1 MSKFVNY
8 PNINF
13 FKKFD
18 FEYINGLY
26 IFLTGKIYELEG
38 KSLKN
43 INYKETIFLITS
55 FFQKYREKLFDAL
68 EGSFAI
74 FIFDPSKE
82 RLYISSDRIGLKKIY
97 YGFDGQN
104 FVFSLKLKDIFKDLK
119 IGKEID
125 KNALALYIRYGY
137 ISEPY
142 TIFKKIRKLRSGFY
156 LRFDLKSRKLQEK
169 PYWRISDFYFK
180 KSLDLSE
187 EEILLNIE
195 KLLIESIEKR
205 IEDKNQIYASFLSGG
220 YDSTIVTLF
229 LQKVLDKRIETFTL
243 GFHEKS
249 FNEAIEA
256 KRIAAFLDTSHNEV
270 YFSSKEAKE
279 IFPKLSLVYEEPFS
293 DKAALGML
301 FLSEFVSKKSLNI
314 FSGEGGDEIFGLGGE
329 YPIFNRLN
337 FVPKFIKD
345 YLSFFMGKVS
355 LELLERGNF
364 VYNFSTRFL
373 KWKDILSGRDVAD
386 FIKYREQILV
396 FKEIES
402 LFKEEVKELDVY
414 KDKEFFLIKD
424 EFAKMLSVYFEIY
437 LKNDEIVKI
446 SKIAD
451 FENINLYEP
460 ILDKNLMEFV
470 ARVDSKLKNK
480 NHIFKYLAKAL
491 CEKYIP
497 KELMERPKRGLSIP
511 INRWLREDLRDY
523 LEYYLNSYRIK
534 EEGIFNTKKVLEY
547 KEMFLKGKDEY
558 TKRVWVLLI
567 FESWYEKNFKE
578 I

>member
-1 MSKFVNY
+1 MNKFLNY
-8 PNINF
+8 FNINF
-13 FKKFD
+13 LKKFN

-26 IFLTGKIYELEG
+26 VFLNGEIYEIEG
-38 KSLKN
+38 KSFKN
-43 INYKETIFLITS
+43 FTHKEKLFLIS
-55 FFQKYREKLFDAL
+55 DFFQKYKEKLFDAL

-97 YGFDGQN
+97 YSFDGKN
-104 FVFSLKLKDIFKDLK
+104 FIFSLKLKDIFKDLK
-119 IGKEID
+119 IDREID
-125 KNALALYIRYGY
+125 KNSLALYIRYGY

-142 TIFKKIRKLRSGFY
+142 TIFKKVKKLKSGFY
-156 LRFDLKSRKLQEK
+156 LRFDLKNKKLQEK

-180 KSLDLSE
+180 KSLDLGE

-195 KLLIESIEKR
+195 KLFIKSIEKR
-205 IEDKNQIYASFLSGG
+205 INDRNQTYASFLSGG

-229 LQKVLDKRIETFTL
+229 LQEVLDKKVETFTL
-243 GFHEKS
+243 GFHEKN
-249 FNEAIEA
+249 FNEAMDA
-256 KRIAAFLDTSHNEV
+256 KRIAAFLDTSHNEI

-329 YPIFNRLN
+329 YPVFNRLN
-337 FVPKFIKD
+337 FVPKSIRDF
-345 YLSFFMGKVS
+345 LSSFMGKVS
-355 LELLERGNF
+355 LEFLERGNF
-364 VYNFSTRFL
+364 IYNFSTRFL

-396 FKEIES
+396 FKEIEN
-402 LFKEEVKELDVY
+402 LFKEDIKELDIY
-414 KDKEFFLIKD
+414 KDKEFFLIRD

-460 ILDKNLMEFV
+460 ILDKDLMEFV

-491 CEKYIP
+491 CQKYIP

-523 LEYYLNSYRIK
+523 LEYYLNSYRIE
-534 EEGIFNTKKVLEY
+534 EEGIFNPKRVLKY
-547 KEMFLKGKDEY
+547 KDMFLQGKDEY
-558 TKRVWVLLI
+558 TKRVWALLI
-567 FESWYEKNFKE
+567 FESWYEKNFRG